1 MAYEPQGVTTPPKI
15 EDKKLSSR
23 WTELEGKKTGLVNRS
38 YDYAMWTL
46 PYIFARTGI
55 KDSELQGPLD
65 SIGARAVNHLSN
77 KLVMTLFQPSQPF
90 FRLTVNDDV
99 AEELAI
105 SAKDGDA
112 SADELITQLDKAL
125 AKSEKAAMRELNFNH
140 YRTEATTA
148 AKNLIITGNALIYH
162 PEGKKG
168 KTQVYSVKDYC
179 ICRDLSGNVVELI
192 TRDRKSLF
200 TFDKKVQDV
209 LKLANRQKYDKDM
222 KEVCI
227 YTCLKLNEAGKYEL
241 EQYADDY
248 KLDSSGEWPPEE
260 LPWIPL
266 TWNLVRGEDYG
277 RGLVEDYAGAF
288 HALYVLAQAEVD
300 VVAIAADI
308 KFFVDPAS
316 TVDVEELNNS
326 ESGTYHSG
334 KEGDVTTNQ
343 LNKAV
348 DMQMVESMVQR
359 LEQQI
364 GAAFLLQS
372 ALTRD
377 AERVTAEEIRGNAN
391 ELDIAHGGVYSR
403 FSEEWQYPTAVLML
417 KRTKIDLGNNKTIDP
432 VIITGLDSLSRAGD
446 LDNLRLMVSD
456 LMLLNGVP
464 DDIRAGID
472 AAKFIA
478 FVGIRRGVEYEK
490 FLKTPAQIQA
500 EQQQAMAAQ
509 QQMQEGEAA
518 TKFAGEAAKATL
530 KEDPNG

>member
-1 MAYEPQGVTTPPKI
+1 MDTYTDNPI
-15 EDKKLSSR
+15 DKKLSSR
-23 WTELEGKKTGLVNRS
+23 WTELEGKKTNLVTRC

-46 PYIFARTGI
+46 PYIFSRTET

-77 KLVMTLFQPSQPF
+77 KLIMTLFQPSQPF
-90 FRLTVNDDV
+90 FRLSVNDDT
-99 AEELAI
+99 AAELA
-105 SAKDGDA
+105 AQAEQGDQNA
-112 SADELITQLDKAL
+112 TELMTQLDKAL
-125 AKSEKAAMRELNFNH
+125 AKTEKAAMRELDFNH

-162 PEGKKG
+162 PESGKG

-179 ICRDLSGNVVELI
+179 ICRDLSGYVVEFI
-192 TRDRKSLF
+192 TRDKKALF
-200 TFDKKVQDV
+200 TFSKAVQD
-209 LKLANRQKYDKDM
+209 KLQAANPQKYKSDTD
-222 KEVCI
+222 VTI
-227 YTCLKLNEAGKYEL
+227 YTQLKLNDKKKYEL
-241 EQYADDY
+241 CQYADDY
-248 KLDSSGEWPPEE
+248 KLDSTGEWPAEE

-316 TVDVEELNNS
+316 TVDVEELNRS
-326 ESGTYHSG
+326 ESGSYHSG
-334 KEGDVTTNQ
+334 KEGDVTCNQ

-359 LEQQI
+359 LQQQI

-372 ALTRD
+372 AITRD
-377 AERVTAEEIRGNAN
+377 AERVTAEEIRYNAN

-403 FSEEWQYPTAVLML
+403 FSEEWQYKTAILML
-417 KRTKIDLGNNKTIDP
+417 KRIDIDLGMNKIIDP

-446 LDNLRLMVSD
+446 LDNLRLMISD

-472 AAKFIA
+472 AQKFIA
-478 FVGIRRGVEYEK
+478 FVGIRRGVEYDK
-490 FLKTPAQIQA
+490 FVKSQATMQA
-500 EQQQAMAAQ
+500 EQQQAMAMQ
-509 QQMQEGEAA
+509 NQMQQNEAA
-518 TKFAGEAAKATL
+518 TKFAGEAAKQGINQG
-530 KEDPNG
+530 E

>member
-1 MAYEPQGVTTPPKI
+1 MASPSEYK

-23 WTELEGKKTGLVNRS
+23 WTQLEGKKTNLVNRS

-46 PYIFARTGI
+46 PYIFARSEV

-77 KLVMTLFQPSQPF
+77 KLIMTLFQPSQPF
-90 FRLTVNDDV
+90 FRLTVTDEVTDEINDR
-99 AEELAI
+99 
-105 SAKDGDA
+105 AKEGDQN
-112 SADELITQLDKAL
+112 ADALITMLDKAL
-125 AKSEKAAMRELNFNH
+125 AKAEKAAMRELDFNH

-162 PEGKKG
+162 PKDGKT

-179 ICRDLSGNVVELI
+179 VCRDLSGNVVEI
-192 TRDRKSLF
+192 MTRDKKALF
-200 TFDKKVQDV
+200 TFDEKVQKILRQADRGKYKDDCDV
-209 LKLANRQKYDKDM
+209 TIYTQLKLKKD
-222 KEVCI
+222 
-227 YTCLKLNEAGKYEL
+227 GKYHL
-241 EQYADDY
+241 LQFADDY
-248 KLDSSGEWPPEE
+248 ELDSTGFWSAEE

-266 TWNLVRGEDYG
+266 TWNLIRGEDYG

-308 KFFVDPAS
+308 KFFVKPTS
-316 TVDVEELNNS
+316 TVDVEALNNS
-326 ESGTYHSG
+326 ASGSYHSG
-334 KEGDVTTNQ
+334 EEGDVTTNQ

-364 GAAFLLQS
+364 AAAFLLQS

-377 AERVTAEEIRGNAN
+377 AERVTAEEIRNNAN

-403 FSEEWQYPTAVLML
+403 FAEEWQYRTAVLML
-417 KRTKIDLGNNKTIDP
+417 KRTKVDLGSGKEIDP

-446 LDNLRLMVSD
+446 LDNLRLLVSD
-456 LMLLNGVP
+456 LALLEAVP
-464 DDIRAGID
+464 EEIRAGID
-472 AAKFIA
+472 ATKFIA
-478 FVGIRRGVEYEK
+478 YCGIRRGVPYDSFTK
-490 FLKTPAQIQA
+490 SPGQMQA
-500 EQQQAMAAQ
+500 EQDAAMAQ
-509 QQMQEGEAA
+509 QQQLQEGEAA
-518 TKFAGEAAKATL
+518 TKFAGEAAKQSL
-530 KEDPNG
+530 NNQGEQ